1 MVHDNDDE
9 VEEKRVNDV
18 QMKIEESL
26 DERIPIN
33 GEPIPPFEPSETL
46 KNLYQENPSSKVLI
60 LLVHVNQ

>member
-18 QMKIEESL
+18 QMKIEEPP

-33 GEPIPPFEPSETL
+33 GEPIPEFEPSETL
-46 KNLYQENPSSKVLI
+46 KNLYQENPNSKVRSI
-60 LLVHVNQ
+60 